1 MMYKHY
7 LRELLGLA
15 FIISVVLGSLSLLLD
30 LLAVFAYWS
39 HEELI
44 ANLFLHESLYY
55 IVFIIPPYFIAK
67 FINQSELTKASGDY
81 LKMKRVAE
89 NS

>member
-7 LRELLGLA
+7 LREFLGLA

-30 LLAVFAYWS
+30 LLAAFAYWN

-55 IVFIIPPYFIAK
+55 IVFIVPPYFIVK
-67 FINQSELTKASGDY
+67 YINRSELITASDDY
-81 LKMKRVAE
+81 LKMKQATER
-89 NS
+89 

>member
-7 LRELLGLA
+7 LREFLGLA
-15 FIISVVLGSLSLLLD
+15 FIVSVVLGTLSLLLD
-30 LLAVFAYWS
+30 LLAAFAYWN

-44 ANLFLHESLYY
+44 ANLFLHESLYF

-67 FINQSELTKASGDY
+67 FINQSELIKASGDY
-81 LKMKRVAE
+81 LKMKRTAE
-89 NS
+89 NI